1 MRGPL
6 CVFLRLSGTICFCPV
21 MPPWFL
27 FIPNPLLP
35 TPPALHSPPAVS
47 LSYSNSRAFFNA
59 AASDALLASAAAAA
73 LLCLAWSLEHPARRP
88 ELLRVPAMGK
98 AARWFRGLWGGGKK
112 EQQGKDQRR
121 ASAPV
126 AGAVPPPDKK
136 RWSFARSSRDSAE
149 AAAAEAA
156 ARGGS
161 AAIARAAEQAWL
173 KSLYSD
179 NEREQSKHAIAVAA
193 ATAAAADAA
202 VAAAQAAVEVV
213 RLTSQGPV
221 FAGGGAALDPR
232 GRATAAVKIQT
243 AFRGFLAK
251 KALRALKALVKLQAL
266 VRGYLVRKQAA
277 ATLQSMQ
284 ALVRA
289 QAAIRAARSSR
300 AGPPLPPLN
309 HPPVRPRYSLQERY
323 IDDTRSEHGVAAY
336 SRRLSASIESASYG
350 GSDRSP
356 KIVEM
361 DTGRPKSRASSLRT
375 SPPVLDAGEDW
386 YAQSV
391 SSPLLPCHLPGA
403 PPRIA
408 VPSARHFPEYDWCAL
423 EKPRPATA
431 QCTPRCM
438 QYTPAAPVTPAK
450 SVCGGGAGNYSSLNC
465 PNYMSSTQSS
475 EAKSRSQ
482 SAPKQRPEA
491 AGGGARKRVPL
502 SEVVLEARA
511 SLSGVGMQ
519 RSCNRV
525 QEAFDFKAAVLSR
538 LDRASDAAAERDL
551 GRDMFLQRRW

>member
-1 MRGPL
+1 
-6 CVFLRLSGTICFCPV
+6 
-21 MPPWFL
+21 
-27 FIPNPLLP
+27 
-35 TPPALHSPPAVS
+35 
-47 LSYSNSRAFFNA
+47 
-59 AASDALLASAAAAA
+59 
-73 LLCLAWSLEHPARRP
+73 
-88 ELLRVPAMGK
+88 MGK

-112 EQQGKDQRR
+112 EQQQRR
-121 ASAPV
+121 ASLPGGGDAAAP
-126 AGAVPPPDKK
+126 ADRK
-136 RWSFARSSRDSAE
+136 RWSFARPSRDSAAE
-149 AAAAEAA
+149 AAAAAEASA
-156 ARGGS
+156 KVGGGN
-161 AAIARAAEQAWL
+161 AAIARAAEAAWL
-173 KSLYSD
+173 KSLCSD
-179 NEREQSKHAIAVAA
+179 TEREQSKHAIAVAA

-221 FAGGGAALDPR
+221 FAGGGPVVDPR
-232 GRATAAVKIQT
+232 GRAGAAGAAVKIQT

-266 VRGYLVRKQAA
+266 VRGYLVRRQAA

-289 QAAIRAARSSR
+289 QAAIRAARAR
-300 AGPPLPPLN
+300 AAPPLPPLN

-323 IDDTRSEHGVAAY
+323 MDDTRSEHGVGAY

-361 DTGRPKSRASSLRT
+361 DTGRPRSRASSLRT
-375 SPPVLDAGEDW
+375 SSPVLDAGEEW

-408 VPSARHFPEYDWCAL
+408 APTPRHFPEYDCCAP

-438 QYTPAAPVTPAK
+438 QFAPAPATPAK
-450 SVCGGGAGNYSSLNC
+450 SVCGGAGGYYSSLNC

-475 EAKSRSQ
+475 EAKTRSQ
-482 SAPKQRPEA
+482 SAPKQRPEGGA
-491 AGGGARKRVPL
+491 GGARKRVPL

-525 QEAFDFKAAVLSR
+525 QEAFDFKAAVVSR
-538 LDRASDAAAERDL
+538 LDRSCDAAAEREL